1 MTYCGSGVENI
12 RIIFVMKFDVTPAV
26 LMLVSMQ
33 KLVVENMEVLTQM
46 RTSFD
51 KPDHMAALFK
61 KLTCK
66 HTHAH
71 ARYHF
76 T

>member
-1 MTYCGSGVENI
+1 M
-12 RIIFVMKFDVTPAV
+12 RIHFFMKFDVTPAV
-26 LMLVSMQ
+26 LMRVSLQ

-66 HTHAH
+66 CTHAH

>member
-1 MTYCGSGVENI
+1 
-12 RIIFVMKFDVTPAV
+12 
-26 LMLVSMQ
+26 MQ

-61 KLTCK
+61 KLTCNYTQR
-66 HTHAH
+66 HDQLLFSHWEQQPICC
-71 ARYHF
+71 F
-76 T
+76 NMQ